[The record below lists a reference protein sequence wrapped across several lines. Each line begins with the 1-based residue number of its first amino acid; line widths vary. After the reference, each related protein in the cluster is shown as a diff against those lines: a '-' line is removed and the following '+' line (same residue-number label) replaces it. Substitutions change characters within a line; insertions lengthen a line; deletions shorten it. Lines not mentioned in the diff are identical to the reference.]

1 MGRRRRETPPRGSA
15 GPRPVGVV
23 AHAPDVEPPPAG
35 GAAVAEYPSWSD
47 DDVRRVARS
56 KRFAWALAW
65 VAVGCTVLSLAA
77 IAALAPWQRAVP
89 IIVRVHAS
97 GLVDV
102 VTELEAVR
110 LPDSEAMDRF
120 FIARYVRLREQRI
133 GGTGD
138 EQAARIVGW
147 MTAGRERD
155 RFSSA
160 LKDGKAGG
168 LRSEVDVSA
177 ITFVARRGGEAGT
190 ANVRFARTLD
200 GGVQESWVATL
211 DFAYHATAAMRMEA
225 RLENPLGF
233 GVTNYSAA
241 REVLGQ

>member
-1 MGRRRRETPPRGSA
+1 MGRRRRETPRGSA
-15 GPRPVGVV
+15 GPRPEGVV
-23 AHAPDVEPPPAG
+23 AHAPDAEPPPAG
-35 GAAVAEYPSWSD
+35 EAAVAVYPSWSD
-47 DDVRRVARS
+47 DDVRRAARS
-56 KRFAWALAW
+56 RRFAWALAW
-65 VAVGCTVLSLAA
+65 MAVGCAVLSLAA

-160 LKDGKAGG
+160 LKARKDDDP
-168 LRSEVDVSA
+168 RSEIDVSA
-177 ITFVARRGGEAGT
+177 ITFVARQGGEDGT
-190 ANVRFARTLD
+190 ANVRFARRLEA
-200 GGVQESWVATL
+200 GVQESWVATL
-211 DFAYHATAAMRMEA
+211 DYAYHATAAMRMEA
-225 RLENPLGF
+225 RMENPLGF
-233 GVTNYSAA
+233 GVTSYSAA
-241 REVLGQ
+241 REVLAP

>member
-1 MGRRRRETPPRGSA
+1 MGRRRRETPRGSA
-15 GPRPVGVV
+15 ETRPEGVV
-23 AHAPDVEPPPAG
+23 EHAPEVEPPPSV
-35 GAAVAEYPSWSD
+35 GAAVAAYPSWSD
-47 DDVRRVARS
+47 DDVRRAARS
-56 KRFAWALAW
+56 RRFAWALAW
-65 VAVGCTVLSLAA
+65 VSVACTVLSLVA

-89 IIVRVHAS
+89 IIVRVHEN

-102 VTELEAVR
+102 VTDLAAVR

-160 LKDGKAGG
+160 LKARKDGDP
-168 LRSEVDVSA
+168 RSEVDVSA
-177 ITFVARRGGEAGT
+177 ITFVARRGGEDGT
-190 ANVRFARTLD
+190 ANVRFGRTLD
-200 GGVQESWVATL
+200 AGRQESWVATL
-211 DFAYHATAAMRMEA
+211 DYAYHATAAMRMEA
-225 RLENPLGF
+225 RMENPLGF
-233 GVTNYSAA
+233 GVKNYSAS
-241 REVLGQ
+241 REVLAQ